1 MRFQHTATEG
11 IFVQI
16 KCSKK
21 TQTGKTVTAPWWPVN
36 LKDLRVLLSHS
47 GKYCK
52 EYFLSTH
59 DTPKKKFSAQVTY
72 FCLTT
77 RLLHTLMN
85 HQIQHCIVL
94 LTIAYWLHYKS
105 PSFFIFKVFSSQCQI
120 LIDFFL
126 LNNIDGA
133 FLRFSIRF
141 NEKL

>member
-11 IFVQI
+11 IFVQF

-36 LKDLRVLLSHS
+36 LKDLRVLLSNS

-52 EYFLSTH
+52 EYFFKYPWYS
-59 DTPKKKFSAQVTY
+59 KKKIYWCRLRIFV
-72 FCLTT
+72 TT

>member
-36 LKDLRVLLSHS
+36 LKDLRVLLSNS

-59 DTPKKKFSAQVTY
+59 DTPKSKIYCADAGYVFLFNYPPTTYPYEPPNTTLYCFINNSIKFA
-72 FCLTT
+72 L
-77 RLLHTLMN
+77 
-85 HQIQHCIVL
+85 QI
-94 LTIAYWLHYKS
+94 
-105 PSFFIFKVFSSQCQI
+105 P
-120 LIDFFL
+120 
-126 LNNIDGA
+126 
-133 FLRFSIRF
+133 
-141 NEKL
+141 

>member
-36 LKDLRVLLSHS
+36 LKDLRVLLSNS

-52 EYFLSTH
+52 EFFFKVPMILQ
-59 DTPKKKFSAQVTY
+59 KVKFTVLMQVTY

-120 LIDFFL
+120 LIDFFY
-126 LNNIDGA
+126 
-133 FLRFSIRF
+133 
-141 NEKL
+141 